1 MTVAA
6 SGAERRAGMVRDV
19 ASRVTQGYTDED
31 DDALYG
37 GKASTRGAGAVG
49 GGRAV
54 GASAMRA
61 ATYISS
67 PPPLEPKPLS
77 AKGMYGSMAHTS
89 VRAEVCMR
97 HVFTWSMDGCVRAW
111 LQTCLHT

>member
-6 SGAERRAGMVRDV
+6 SGAARRPGMTRDV
-19 ASRVTQGYTDED
+19 ASRVAHGYPDEE

-49 GGRAV
+49 GGRSVEGSAV
-54 GASAMRA
+54 RA

-67 PPPLEPKPLS
+67 PPPLEPKLLS
-77 AKGMYGSMAHTS
+77 SKGMYGRVEPTS
-89 VRAEVCMR
+89 VRAEVYMR
-97 HVFTWSMDGCVRAW
+97 HVFTWSMDRCMRAC
-111 LQTCLHT
+111 LQTCIHT